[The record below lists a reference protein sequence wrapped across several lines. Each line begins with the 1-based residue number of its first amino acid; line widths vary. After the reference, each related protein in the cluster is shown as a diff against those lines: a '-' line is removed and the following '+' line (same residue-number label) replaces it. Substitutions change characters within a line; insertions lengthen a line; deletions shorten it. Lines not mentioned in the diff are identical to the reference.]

1 MADNAKLER
10 LKQQIQ
16 AAAEADAKRLID
28 DAQKQA
34 AVMIDDD
41 AERKAGKAEMQ
52 TKISR
57 CRSDLSRQV
66 AESRYI
72 ADRKVLMHR
81 NSLVNG
87 LFDDIKKELEDFAAS
102 DKYPEH
108 LDKCVSIANR
118 TRSLSDPVFVYCRK
132 ADLELAEKALG
143 RFGIKPQA
151 DRNIK
156 LGGLMFKYPVK
167 GIFLDLTL
175 DSAFDSERKAF
186 SSRSEMQL

>member
-16 AAAEADAKRLID
+16 AAAEADAKRLIE

-41 AERKAGKAEMQ
+41 AERKSGKAAMR
-52 TKISR
+52 TKVSR
-57 CRSDLSRQV
+57 YDGELRRKV
-66 AESRYI
+66 AESRYL

-87 LFDDIKKELEDFAAS
+87 LFDDIRRELEEFAAS

-108 LDKCVSIANR
+108 LDKCVRIANR
-118 TRSLSDPVFVYCRK
+118 TRSLSDPVFVYCRN
-132 ADLELAEKALG
+132 ADLELAEKALE
-143 RFGIKPQA
+143 RFGIKPQP
-151 DRNIK
+151 DRNIR

-175 DSAFDSERKAF
+175 DSAFDSEREAF

>member
-28 DAQKQA
+28 DAQKKA
-34 AVMIDDD
+34 AEMINDDK
-41 AERKAGKAEMQ
+41 ERKAGHAQMQ
-52 TKISR
+52 TKVSR
-57 CRSDLSRQV
+57 YEGELRREV
-66 AESRYI
+66 AECRYH

-87 LFDDIKKELEDFAAS
+87 LFEDIRRELEDFVAS

-108 LDKCVSIANR
+108 LAKCVSIANR

-132 ADLELAEKALG
+132 ADLELAEKALE
-143 RFGIKPQA
+143 RFGVKPQP
-151 DRNIK
+151 DRNIHI
-156 LGGLMFKYPVK
+156 GGLMFKYSVK

-175 DSAFDSERKAF
+175 DSAFDSEREAF